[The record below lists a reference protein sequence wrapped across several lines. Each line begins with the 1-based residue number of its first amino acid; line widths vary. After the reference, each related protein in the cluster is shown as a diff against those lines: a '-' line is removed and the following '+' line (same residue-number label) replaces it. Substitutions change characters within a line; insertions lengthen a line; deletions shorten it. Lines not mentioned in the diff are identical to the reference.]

1 MEDRDLNQDIKVSK
15 FNLDDCCEHQGEK
28 ARHYGDLLADAMKA
42 QEEAENRLTM
52 RLGEIWIELKGV
64 QVNGKAPTETDVKSM
79 RDCHPEIVQLRQ
91 ALSDATWR
99 ANTAKSADKAIHG
112 NKDMIETLQ
121 RLHAASYFSTPN
133 AGSPGRS
140 TLPAYR
146 PEA

>member
-1 MEDRDLNQDIKVSK
+1 MERDLNQDLKISK
-15 FNLDDCCEHQGEK
+15 LTLDDACEHQGEK
-28 ARHYGDLLADAMKA
+28 ERHYGDLVADAQKA
-42 QEEAENRLTM
+42 RDEAENRLKL
-52 RLGEIWIELKGV
+52 RSGELWIELKGV

-79 RDCHPEIVQLRQ
+79 LTRHPEIVKLEQDLV
-91 ALSDATWR
+91 DAAYGLKLAQSAER
-99 ANTAKSADKAIHG
+99 AIQSSKG
-112 NKDMIETLQ
+112 MIETLQ